1 VSSRRSPRS
10 QSVAMRARP
19 AERCIEVSFH
29 SGIAA
34 VAGVTRAKRAPGYSR
49 AVGTDSVAES
59 IE

>member
-1 VSSRRSPRS
+1 
-10 QSVAMRARP
+10 MRARP